1 MIDAHRRRM
10 DKLDREAVFFTDNL
24 VDFKD
29 PPAGPLTTAING
41 KMTAILGQDASLTS
55 TFDDK
60 GQKQEI
66 KGNRRDDALNMFRS
80 IIMGAKAI
88 GDTAVP
94 GITTLFRMPD
104 PRTDQ
109 NIIAKATAMFNET
122 APFEADF
129 VTVGLDANFRIQ
141 LTAARDAFQQ
151 ARDDANSAAEG
162 HGEAVGAI
170 EQLFREVMAI
180 SRQRGALVLL
190 KYHNNPGKLAAWAIA
205 SHLEKAPKAKTQTP
219 PTPPTP

>member
-1 MIDAHRRRM
+1 
-10 DKLDREAVFFTDNL
+10 
-24 VDFKD
+24 
-29 PPAGPLTTAING
+29 
-41 KMTAILGQDASLTS
+41 
-55 TFDDK
+55 
-60 GQKQEI
+60 
-66 KGNRRDDALNMFRS
+66 
-80 IIMGAKAI
+80 
-88 GDTAVP
+88 
-94 GITTLFRMPD
+94 MPD

-122 APFEADF
+122 APYEANF
-129 VTVGLDANFRIQ
+129 VGVGLDANFRTN

-180 SRQRGALVLL
+180 SRQRGALVML

-205 SHLEKAPKAKTQTP
+205 SHLEKAPKAKT